1 MKAKLQG
8 GLELTDEEH
17 LAYALL
23 ISQEEEEAR
32 QRSVKQDSSAPS
44 SSDQPSSSTLLSE
57 EEDDMDESLRE
68 ALERSLLDQSPDP
81 ETDHD
86 QMEMVFD
93 VDEDND
99 YSYRPSPTQPSFASS
114 SRYAQTDDF
123 STDHSRRSSLS
134 PTPVFGSFEDQSQWP
149 AMLSSTPPSSTVKG
163 KRPSA
168 SMSPSPIPPS
178 AHSQPS
184 WSSIARSPPSATS
197 ACRSPSLLAQSSP
210 LLGPAG
216 GRTMTREEREEEEL
230 RLVLEMSLNDQ

>member
-23 ISQEEEEAR
+23 ISQEEEVAR
-32 QRSVKQDSSAPS
+32 QRSAKQDSSATS
-44 SSDQPSSSTLLSE
+44 SSDQPSSSTPLP

-81 ETDHD
+81 ETEHD

-93 VDEDND
+93 VDEDDD

-114 SRYAQTDDF
+114 SRYAQKDDF
-123 STDHSRRSSLS
+123 SIDRSRRSSLN

-178 AHSQPS
+178 THSQTS

-216 GRTMTREEREEEEL
+216 GRTVTREEREEEEL

>member
-23 ISQEEEEAR
+23 ISQEEEVAR
-32 QRSVKQDSSAPS
+32 QRSTKQDSSVPS
-44 SSDQPSSSTLLSE
+44 SSDQPSSSTPLP

-68 ALERSLLDQSPDP
+68 ALERSLLDQSPDA
-81 ETDHD
+81 ETEHD

-93 VDEDND
+93 VDEDDD
-99 YSYRPSPTQPSFASS
+99 YSYRPSPTQTSFASS

-123 STDHSRRSSLS
+123 SIDRSRRGSLN
-134 PTPVFGSFEDQSQWP
+134 PTPVCGSFEDQSHWP

-168 SMSPSPIPPS
+168 SMSPSPIPPCT
-178 AHSQPS
+178 HSQPS

-210 LLGPAG
+210 LLGPTG
-216 GRTMTREEREEEEL
+216 GRTVTREEREEEEL